1 MHQPAVYVDFEAR
14 RATLKAAG
22 VKHHVVVSAV
32 CQGGVIKAG
41 GGKSAIS
48 LLVADRDWQRGTG
61 RLRNRRKTN
70 VDREMR
76 SLAPLTFAHLGLHA
90 ELQVLAVVFGVDDA
104 VERSG
109 RPALELE

>member
-14 RATLKAAG
+14 WATLKAAG

-41 GGKSAIS
+41 GGKSAIG
-48 LLVADRDWQRGTG
+48 LLVADSHWRRGSGQTEDKRG
-61 RLRNRRKTN
+61 Q
-70 VDREMR
+70 REMMR
-76 SLAPLTFAHLGLHA
+76 SPARLTFVQLGLHT
-90 ELQVLAVVFGVDDA
+90 ELQVLAVVFRVDDA

>member
-14 RATLKAAG
+14 WATLKAAG

-32 CQGGVIKAG
+32 CQGGVIKTG
-41 GGKSAIS
+41 GGKSAIG
-48 LLVADRDWQRGTG
+48 LLVPDSHWQRGTG
-61 RLRNRRKTN
+61 RLRNRWKTN

-76 SLAPLTFAHLGLHA
+76 SPAPLTFAQLGLHT
-90 ELQVLAVVFGVDDA
+90 ELQVLAVVFRVDDA

-109 RPALELE
+109 RPALELK